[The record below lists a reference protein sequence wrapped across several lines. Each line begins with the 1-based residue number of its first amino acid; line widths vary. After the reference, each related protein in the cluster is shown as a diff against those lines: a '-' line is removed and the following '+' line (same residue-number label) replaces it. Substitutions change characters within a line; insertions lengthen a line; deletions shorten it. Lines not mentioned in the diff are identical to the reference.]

1 MPKVLSTSV
10 NADGGPHFDIL
21 AQAGFDVEAVDR
33 SVDLFDEDTLISQM
47 QGASAVSAGSEP
59 YTARVIE
66 SLPDLRVISRSGVGF
81 DAVDLAACDEKGV
94 VVTVTPGV
102 NHHAVAE
109 HTIALLMGVARGF
122 PERHDRVKGGRW
134 FREPYPRVMG
144 STIGILGLGRIGKAI
159 ARRAEAF
166 DMTIAYHGRSEQ
178 PEVAYRF
185 EPSLVE
191 LARNSDFLIASC
203 VGGESTRNL
212 INKEVLEALGA
223 SGILVNVARGSVVD
237 EPALISALQ
246 SGTLLAAGLDV
257 FANEPH
263 VPEELIQMPNIVL
276 QPHQASATKQTRL
289 AMGQLMV
296 DNLDAHFSGKPP
308 LTPVNS
314 ITK

>member
-1 MPKVLSTSV
+1 MDEIILVKSAMILPEVETHLATQFKVHELWKTDIEESFIAKIRDRVRGVATQGWAPQSFIDSLPNLKIIASFGV
-10 NADGGPHFDIL
+10 GYEGVDVEHATKREITVTNTPDIL
-21 AQAGFDVEAVDR
+21 TEEVADYAVGLLLATTRGIVEGDR
-33 SVDLFDEDTLISQM
+33 FVRE
-47 QGASAVSAGSEP
+47 
-59 YTARVIE
+59 
-66 SLPDLRVISRSGVGF
+66 
-81 DAVDLAACDEKGV
+81 
-94 VVTVTPGV
+94 
-102 NHHAVAE
+102 
-109 HTIALLMGVARGF
+109 
-122 PERHDRVKGGRW
+122 GRW
-134 FREPYPRVMG
+134 TQGLLPLKKRVYG
-144 STIGILGLGRIGKAI
+144 QRLGILGLGRIGKAI

>member
-1 MPKVLSTSV
+1 MLPLKK
-10 NADGGPHFDIL
+10 
-21 AQAGFDVEAVDR
+21 
-33 SVDLFDEDTLISQM
+33 
-47 QGASAVSAGSEP
+47 
-59 YTARVIE
+59 RVYGQR
-66 SLPDLRVISRSGVGF
+66 L
-81 DAVDLAACDEKGV
+81 
-94 VVTVTPGV
+94 
-102 NHHAVAE
+102 
-109 HTIALLMGVARGF
+109 
-122 PERHDRVKGGRW
+122 
-134 FREPYPRVMG
+134 
-144 STIGILGLGRIGKAI
+144 GILGLGRIGKAI

-223 SGILVNVARGSVVD
+223 SGILVNVARGSVVV

-257 FANEPH
+257 FTNEPH

>member
-1 MPKVLSTSV
+1 MDEIILVKSAMILPEVETHLATQFKVHELWKTDIEESFIAKIRDRVRGVATQGWAPQSFIDSLPNLKIIASFGV
-10 NADGGPHFDIL
+10 GYEGVDVEHATKREITVTNTPDIL
-21 AQAGFDVEAVDR
+21 TEEVADYAIGLLLATTRGIVEGDR
-33 SVDLFDEDTLISQM
+33 FVRE
-47 QGASAVSAGSEP
+47 
-59 YTARVIE
+59 
-66 SLPDLRVISRSGVGF
+66 
-81 DAVDLAACDEKGV
+81 
-94 VVTVTPGV
+94 
-102 NHHAVAE
+102 
-109 HTIALLMGVARGF
+109 
-122 PERHDRVKGGRW
+122 GRW
-134 FREPYPRVMG
+134 AQSLLPLKKRVYG
-144 STIGILGLGRIGKAI
+144 QRLGILGLGRIGKAI